1 MRHSENSWTRNHNLS
16 ILLLLICLT
25 CFGCA
30 RKPWTNP
37 LDEQQAENTIDF
49 LRLLSSRAESC
60 PDGIDGDISL
70 SYHNPFD
77 RKNVNGYFQILS
89 PSFIKL
95 IVSNP
100 FGQPI
105 LVITSDQNTF
115 QFISTLQR
123 KYITGSVHS
132 FGLLHDIPPAL
143 LDDNWMSWIRGIIRV
158 DPSTITEIREDREN
172 RGIWVS
178 MQGKAKNNLPKIHL
192 LIEPDEG
199 KLLSRIIEDDKGEVF
214 TKITYDSWAS
224 VGNCK
229 QPHLIEVTGLEYN
242 GELTITLSDVLI
254 ADDLDKDDF
263 RFTAPASYVKQI
275 LP

>member
-1 MRHSENSWTRNHNLS
+1 MRHSKNSWDRNHNFS
-16 ILLLLICLT
+16 ILLILICLT

-30 RKPWTNP
+30 QQPWTNP
-37 LDEQQAENTIDF
+37 LDEQQTENTIDF
-49 LRLLSSRAESC
+49 LRLLSSRTESC
-60 PDGIDGDISL
+60 PNGIDGDITL

-77 RKNVNGYFQILS
+77 RQSVNGYFQILS

-100 FGQPI
+100 FGQP
-105 LVITSDQNTF
+105 VFMITSDQSTF
-115 QFISTLQR
+115 QLINTLQR
-123 KYITGSVHS
+123 KYITGNVHS

-143 LDDNWMSWIRGIIRV
+143 LGGDWKNWIRGTIHV
-158 DPSTITEIREDREN
+158 DPSTIIEIREDREN

-178 MQGKAKNNLPKIHL
+178 MQRKGNKYLQKIHL

-199 KLLSRIIEDDKGEVF
+199 KLLSRIIEGEKGEVF
-214 TKITYDSWAS
+214 TKITYDNWAA
-224 VGNCK
+224 VGNCR

-242 GELTITLSDVLI
+242 SELMIALSNVLVN
-254 ADDLDKDDF
+254 DDLDKDDF